1 MEIDFL
7 QNVILPPIE
16 MDYHNAFGVKTKV
29 RVMDIREIAAEKM
42 RAMNDRVRYRDFYDF
57 TMICH

>member
-1 MEIDFL
+1 
-7 QNVILPPIE
+7 